1 MKIID
6 KYMTVESDGRGNFYV
21 YKTPKEPDHY
31 VSHDDTLL
39 LDANETES
47 LYNHLWNIY
56 DA

>member
-1 MKIID
+1 
-6 KYMTVESDGRGNFYV
+6 MTVESDGRGNFYV